1 MRARVRLASNLL
13 LKRTFHLQTLI
24 TFQSLLL
31 RLMRFVYISSL
42 TWKGQVLRIILMENG
57 KEENLSQESWPT
69 IKLEF
74 SETSGRLPHT
84 SLKQRHDSSFI
95 PLQIVQN
102 TLPLHI
108 SIDIKR
114 VVGGSQLLDWFSSNR
129 DFTIGYFQC
138 ITAKSAPEAEREGD
152 SQTIDSS
159 THFRRDIKLEI
170 EREISDSNCFNSPP
184 VSPVSPVP
192 PVLLSPVPLSP
203 VPCLLSPIS
212 CPPVSTLALSA
223 AVNCGSAS

>member
-95 PLQIVQN
+95 LLQIVQN

-159 THFRRDIKLEI
+159 THFRRDIK
-170 EREISDSNCFNSPP
+170 REIFDSNCFNSPP
-184 VSPVSPVP
+184 VSPVSR
-192 PVLLSPVPLSP
+192 LLSPCLQSPASCLQSPVPLSP
-203 VPCLLSPIS
+203 LSPHWHCLPLLIVGV
-212 CPPVSTLALSA
+212 PPKSH
-223 AVNCGSAS
+223 